1 MLISFS
7 IENFLSI
14 KEKVVFSMEATKF
27 KSDNLLNNSVKLE
40 QIELLNSAVIFGPN
54 GSGKSNLIV
63 AMKKMRDAIEGSL
76 KNFDL
81 IPFKFDTIYYN
92 EKPSI
97 FEIKFL
103 YKDII
108 YRYGFSIK
116 NNIVVEE
123 WLYHKKNKFRARENQ
138 YFKRTYQEFIN
149 FGDFK
154 KEADLIKKENKTR
167 EDKLY
172 ISIVAEFNGQIS
184 RNILDWFSMFNSFS
198 GIHSNLTPYTLD
210 KISNENQRER
220 IIDFLRSADFGI
232 VDLQEKSISFDE
244 IEEKL
249 KNDNLPIDLIEEIK
263 QDGGLKSIETYH
275 HKYKDEK
282 FIGLEPLSIGKESD
296 GTKKL
301 FELSG
306 AIIEALDNGE
316 TLIIDELDNSFHTK
330 MTEAIIRLFNSE
342 KNTNNAQLIFAS
354 HDTNI
359 LTQKLFRRDQ
369 IWFTEKDLY
378 GSTHLYS
385 LIDFGTRKDTS
396 LEKNYLEGK
405 YGSIPAII
413 ELEYEYE

>member
-7 IENFLSI
+7 VENFLSI

-27 KSDNLLNNSVKLE
+27 KSDNLINNSVILG
-40 QIELLNSAVIFGPN
+40 QIELLKSSVIFGPN
-54 GSGKSNLIV
+54 GSGKSNVLF
-63 AMKKMRDAIEGSL
+63 AMRLMRDIVENSL
-76 KNFDL
+76 KVNKTM
-81 IPFKFDTIYYN
+81 PFKFDEVYI
-92 EKPSI
+92 EKPSV
-97 FEIKFL
+97 FEVKFL
-103 YKDII
+103 HHDII

-116 NNIVVEE
+116 DNTVTEE
-123 WLYHKKNKFRARENQ
+123 WLYYKKNKLRARENQ
-138 YFKRTYQEFIN
+138 YFQRDYQEFKN

-172 ISIVAEFNGQIS
+172 ISVVAEFNGKIS
-184 RNILDWFSMFNSFS
+184 RDILNWFSIFNSFS
-198 GIHSNLTPYTLD
+198 SIHSNLEPFTLD
-210 KISNENQRER
+210 KIKNEKQKDR
-220 IIDFLRSADFGI
+220 IVDFLRSADFGI
-232 VDLQEKSISFDE
+232 VDLQEKSISFAE

-249 KNDNLPIDLIEEIK
+249 KSDGLPLDLIEEIK
-263 QDGGLKSIETYH
+263 KDGDLKSIETYH

-282 FIGLEPLSIGKESD
+282 FIGLEPLSIGNESD

-306 AIIEALDNGE
+306 AIIEALDKGE
-316 TLIIDELDNSFHTK
+316 ILIIDELDNSFHTK
-330 MTEAIIRLFNSE
+330 MTEAIIKLFNSE
-342 KNTNNAQLIFAS
+342 KNIHNAQLIFAS

-378 GSTHLYS
+378 GATHLYS

-396 LEKNYLEGK
+396 LEKNYLEGR
-405 YGSIPAII
+405 YGSIPAIT
-413 ELEYEYE
+413 ELEYDYE

>member
-27 KSDNLLNNSVKLE
+27 KSDNLINNSIKLS
-40 QIELLNSAVIFGPN
+40 QIELLKSAVIFGPN
-54 GSGKSNLIV
+54 GSGKSNIIF
-63 AMKKMRDAIEGSL
+63 AMKKMRDIVDGSL
-76 KNFDL
+76 KNYNL
-81 IPFKFDTIYYN
+81 TPFKFDAIYN

-97 FEIKFL
+97 FEVKFL
-103 YKDII
+103 YKDVI
-108 YRYGFSIK
+108 YRYGFSIEK
-116 NNIVVEE
+116 DIVVEE
-123 WLYHKKNKFRARENQ
+123 WLYYKKNKPRARENQ
-138 YFKRTYQEFIN
+138 YFQRNYQEFKN

-172 ISIVAEFNGQIS
+172 ISVVADFNGKIS
-184 RNILDWFSMFNSFS
+184 RDILDWFNIFNSFS
-198 GIHSNLTPYTLD
+198 SIHSNLAPFTLS
-210 KISNENQRER
+210 KIGDEKQKER

-244 IEEKL
+244 LEEKL
-249 KNDNLPIDLIEEIK
+249 KSDNLPLDLIEEIK
-263 QDGGLKSIETYH
+263 KDGGLKSIETYH
-275 HKYKDEK
+275 HKYKDKK
-282 FIGLEPLSIGKESD
+282 FIGLEPLPIGNESD

-306 AIIEALDNGE
+306 AIIEALDKGE
-316 TLIIDELDNSFHTK
+316 ILIIDELDNSFHTK
-330 MTEAIIRLFNSE
+330 MTEAIIKLFNSE
-342 KNTNNAQLIFAS
+342 KNIHNAQLIFAS

-378 GSTHLYS
+378 GTTHLYS
-385 LIDFGTRKDTS
+385 LIDFGTRKDAS

-405 YGSIPAII
+405 YGSIPAIT
-413 ELEYEYE
+413 ELEYDYE

>member
-14 KEKVVFSMEATKF
+14 KEKIVFSMEATKF
-27 KSDNLLNNSVKLE
+27 KSDNLVNNSIKLG
-40 QIELLNSAVIFGPN
+40 QIELLKSAVIFGPN
-54 GSGKSNLIV
+54 GSGKSNIIF
-63 AMKKMRDAIEGSL
+63 AMKKMRDIVNGSL
-76 KNFDL
+76 KKYNL
-81 IPFKFDTIYYN
+81 TPFKFDINNYEQPTT
-92 EKPSI
+92 
-97 FEIKFL
+97 FEVKFL
-103 YKDII
+103 YRDVI

-116 NNIVVEE
+116 KDIVVKE
-123 WLYHKKNKFRARENQ
+123 WLYYKKNKPRSRESQ
-138 YFKRTYQEFIN
+138 YFQREFQEFIN
-149 FGDFK
+149 YGDFK

-172 ISIVAEFNGQIS
+172 VSVVAEFNGKIS
-184 RNILDWFSMFNSFS
+184 RNVLDWFNIFNSFS
-198 GIHSNLTPYTLD
+198 SIYSDLATYTFD
-210 KISNENQRER
+210 KISNEIQRER
-220 IIDFLRSADFGI
+220 IIDLLRSADFGI
-232 VDLQEKSISFDE
+232 VDIQEKSISFDE

-249 KNDNLPIDLIEEIK
+249 KKDELPLDLIEEIK
-263 QDGGLKSIETYH
+263 NDGGLKSIETFH
-275 HKYKDEK
+275 HKYNNKK
-282 FIGLEPLSIGKESD
+282 FIGLEPLSIGNESD

-316 TLIIDELDNSFHTK
+316 ILIIDELDNSFHTK
-330 MTEAIIRLFNSE
+330 MTEAIIKLFNSE
-342 KNTNNAQLIFAS
+342 KNIHNAQLIFAS

-385 LIDFGTRKDTS
+385 LIDFKTRKDTS
-396 LEKNYLEGK
+396 LGKNYLEGK
-405 YGSIPAII
+405 YGSIPAIT

>member
-7 IENFLSI
+7 VENFLSI

-27 KSDNLLNNSVKLE
+27 KSDNLINNSVILG
-40 QIELLNSAVIFGPN
+40 QIELLKSSVIFGPN
-54 GSGKSNLIV
+54 GSGKSNVLF
-63 AMKKMRDAIEGSL
+63 AMRLMRDIVENSL
-76 KNFDL
+76 KVNK
-81 IPFKFDTIYYN
+81 IMPFKFDEVYI
-92 EKPSI
+92 EKPSV
-97 FEIKFL
+97 FEVKFL
-103 YKDII
+103 HHDII

-116 NNIVVEE
+116 DNTVTEE
-123 WLYHKKNKFRARENQ
+123 WLYYKKNKLRARENQ
-138 YFKRTYQEFIN
+138 YFQRDYQEFKN

-172 ISIVAEFNGQIS
+172 ISVVAEFNGKIS
-184 RNILDWFSMFNSFS
+184 RDILNWFSIFNSFS
-198 GIHSNLTPYTLD
+198 SIHSNLEPFTLD
-210 KISNENQRER
+210 KIKNEKQKDR
-220 IIDFLRSADFGI
+220 IVDFLRSADFGI
-232 VDLQEKSISFDE
+232 VDLQEKSISFAE

-249 KNDNLPIDLIEEIK
+249 KSDGLPLDLIEEIK
-263 QDGGLKSIETYH
+263 KDGDLKSIETYH

-282 FIGLEPLSIGKESD
+282 FIGLEPLSIGNESD

-306 AIIEALDNGE
+306 AIIEALDKGE
-316 TLIIDELDNSFHTK
+316 ILIIDELDNSFHTK
-330 MTEAIIRLFNSE
+330 MTEAIIKLFNSE
-342 KNTNNAQLIFAS
+342 KNIHNAQLIFAS

-378 GSTHLYS
+378 GATHLYS

-396 LEKNYLEGK
+396 LEKNYLEGR
-405 YGSIPAII
+405 YGSIPAIT
-413 ELEYEYE
+413 ELEYDYE